1 MSVGGVGCSV
11 SVSVSVWGVWG
22 GVVCGVC
29 GVGGGGWGGCAENI
43 AILIRDSYQ
52 IVCCLGRC
60 VGCSYLLCGWQ

>member
-1 MSVGGVGCSV
+1 M
-11 SVSVSVWGVWG
+11 
-22 GVVCGVC
+22 CGVC
-29 GVGGGGWGGCAENI
+29 GVQCVGGGGCAENI